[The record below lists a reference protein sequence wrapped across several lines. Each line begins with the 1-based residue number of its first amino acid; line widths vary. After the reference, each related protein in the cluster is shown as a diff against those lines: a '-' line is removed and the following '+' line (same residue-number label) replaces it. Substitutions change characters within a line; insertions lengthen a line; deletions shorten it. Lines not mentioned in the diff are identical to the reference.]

1 MSTLRVACV
10 FAATVSSC
18 WAAGAWGPAAP
29 VEVDEPKAAPKSNLV
44 FSLWPKAFQK
54 HPRMEFNV
62 VTEFTREGRARE
74 TPTAQSPVYYV
85 AQTGSVY
92 NGGLMGPN
100 GNLDAITTEQLQTLM
115 RRSLAENGYREI
127 ATRADTP
134 TVAIIYQ
141 FGSYAFNPPA
151 PAETAARASEDDV
164 APLASA
170 TLQAGPPEL
179 DIRRALLNR
188 AALLGGRKFELL
200 VADAMERVDQK
211 AVLERVFT
219 APDGG
224 EDFMGS
230 VGQLLPEPF
239 ERLRARSAAME
250 RLVDELF
257 SSSYFVIASAYD
269 VKALGKGERRLLWR
283 TKMTVN
289 SFGLNM
295 AESLPP
301 LIATAAPY
309 LGRETREPVLLTK
322 RLDRAGNVQ
331 VGAPTIQ

>member
-1 MSTLRVACV
+1 
-10 FAATVSSC
+10 
-18 WAAGAWGPAAP
+18 
-29 VEVDEPKAAPKSNLV
+29 
-44 FSLWPKAFQK
+44 
-54 HPRMEFNV
+54 MEFNV
-62 VTEFTREGRARE
+62 VTEFTREGRKRDVPSQQA
-74 TPTAQSPVYYV
+74 PVYYV
-85 AQTGSVY
+85 AQTGQVY

-100 GNLDAITTEQLQTLM
+100 GNLDSIATDKLQAMM

-127 ATRADTP
+127 ASRSDAP

-151 PAETAARASEDDV
+151 TSEATAALASEDDSALPP
-164 APLASA
+164 APS
-170 TLQAGPPEL
+170 LQQVGPTEL
-179 DIRRALLNR
+179 DVRRALLNR
-188 AALLGGRKFELL
+188 ASLLGGYKFELL

-219 APDGG
+219 APDGAA
-224 EDFMGS
+224 DFMGS

-257 SSSYFVIASAYD
+257 SSSYFVIATAYD
-269 VKALGKGERRLLWR
+269 VKALGQGERRPLWR

-295 AESLPP
+295 AESLPS

-331 VGAPTIQ
+331 VGAPTFK

>member
-1 MSTLRVACV
+1 M
-10 FAATVSSC
+10 FSSG
-18 WAAGAWGPAAP
+18 WGADAWGPAAP
-29 VEVDEPKAAPKSNLV
+29 ADVDAPKTPAKSNLV
-44 FSLWPKAFQK
+44 FSLLPKALQK

-62 VTEFTREGRARE
+62 VTEFTREGRKRE
-74 TPTAQSPVYYV
+74 VPSQQTPVYYV
-85 AQTGSVY
+85 AQTGQVY

-100 GNLDAITTEQLQTLM
+100 GDLDSIATDQLQAMM

-127 ATRADTP
+127 ASRSDAP

-151 PAETAARASEDDV
+151 TSDTTAALASEDDSALPP
-164 APLASA
+164 APS
-170 TLQAGPPEL
+170 LQVGPPEL

-188 AALLGGRKFELL
+188 ASLLGGHKFELL

-219 APDGG
+219 APDGAG
-224 EDFMGS
+224 DFMGS

-257 SSSYFVIASAYD
+257 SSSYFVIATAYD
-269 VKALGKGERRLLWR
+269 LKALGQGERRLLWR

-322 RLDRAGNVQ
+322 RLSRDGNVQ
-331 VGAPTIQ
+331 IGAPTFK